1 MAAIA
6 VHGFINVDLVG
17 KTAAFAGADQEVE
30 LEEFQV
36 FSGGSAANIAT
47 GLARLG
53 QEVFF
58 LGAIGDDRYGSMLK
72 EELENVRCDYLR
84 EIPGAVSGTVMVIVD
99 EQGLR
104 TMYTYPGANL
114 HYDWHQVS
122 DEFLDQLDYLHLS
135 SPAMSSVEQLLSLQS
150 PTRAFKIS
158 LDPSKLMTSRG
169 LHSLRPLLT
178 KTEILFLNEAEL
190 HDLYPG
196 LEREDA
202 LYELH
207 QLGIRHLFIKLG
219 ARGAVYSQM
228 TSDGQLRLLSHP
240 ALKVVAIDSTGAGDA
255 FASGV
260 LYGLSRNWTAEQVL
274 RLGIEMGTRAVA
286 VIGARKGL
294 PYREQLSEMEW
305 FA

>member
-72 EELENVRCDYLR
+72 EELEDVRCDYLR
-84 EIPGAVSGTVMVIVD
+84 EVPDAVSGTVMVIVD

-104 TMYTYPGANL
+104 TMYTYPGANVY
-114 HYDWHQVS
+114 YDWRQTPL
-122 DEFLDQLDYLHLS
+122 EFLEQLDYLHLS
-135 SPAMSSVEQLLSLQS
+135 SPAMSSVEQLLSLQLQNK
-150 PTRAFKIS
+150 RLKIS

-196 LEREDA
+196 LDREDA
-202 LYELH
+202 LQELH

-219 ARGAVYSQM
+219 ARGAVYSQI
-228 TSDGQLRLLSHP
+228 TNDGQLRLLSHP
-240 ALKVVAIDSTGAGDA
+240 ALKVDAIDSTGAGDA

-274 RLGIEMGTRAVA
+274 RLGIEMGTRTVA

-305 FA
+305 FV